1 MIGNLMHKGF
11 VAALILVFSIGC
23 SCTDSSF
30 LPAELKNAAEEQL
43 HVQKVL
49 AGAHQ
54 SALFN
59 VFDEN
64 LTGPEREALTWLYA
78 WMPLSDLADYD
89 GDFYLRQVRATL
101 QARQELPWAEKIP
114 QDIFLHFV
122 LPLRVNN
129 ENLDSSRVVFYRM
142 LKDRVTGLALR
153 EAALEINHWSHE
165 HVTYRGADMRTSAPL
180 ATLCSAIG
188 RCGEESVFTVAAL
201 RSVGIP
207 ARQVYVPRWAHS
219 DDNHAWVEV
228 WVDGQWYF
236 LGACE
241 PDADLNMGW
250 FKEPARRAMLVHTRV
265 PGPYAGAE
273 ECLASSPRHREIN
286 VLNHYAVTK
295 PLWIK
300 TITADGQALAGAQVS
315 FRLYNYAEFY
325 PLARRNSDEQGF
337 SKLETGLG
345 DLLIWAHKENLV
357 GFSQVR
363 VSAQDTAVVILK
375 PFDDSE
381 RIIDLDFH
389 PPLQKPTLPDSI
401 SAEAKQHNAMRLHR
415 EDSLRA
421 VYESTFADSQSTARL
436 AQSLGLAADTL
447 WTYLRKSRGNHH
459 ELKRFLSAAAPDKKA
474 WLFPLLGAI
483 AEKDLRDAPAEVLIQ
498 HLHDLPPFRGEKSL
512 YIDYVL
518 NPRIR
523 NERLSAY
530 HKLLRAAISPAFAD
544 SVRRSPRLITQWI
557 EKHLRLADSANV
569 YKVPLTP
576 PGVLATRSADALS
589 RDIFAVA
596 LYRSLGIPARLE
608 PGLERPQYWDGAA
621 KKWARLNWSTDPA
634 EEESGTLYLAENDP
648 IISAPEYYIH
658 YTLAKFAAG
667 EYQTLELESMPFQ
680 QAQKGLQMPAGHYLL
695 ITGTR
700 QTSGAVLSR
709 LHFFTMHPGE
719 KKRIEMRWRR
729 DAAPL
734 QPKGQM
740 PDHAVVTSQS
750 GGTIDLAPLCSGK
763 GMILAWL
770 DPGREPS
777 QHVLREWQDMRS
789 LYEQWGGAMVALAA
803 ANQAHRLAAYQL
815 PGQLQV
821 GDDLAFTLK
830 KRVEEA
836 LKSQQLD
843 TMPVLMYIN
852 PQGEIVWLN
861 QGYRVGLGDQILQM
875 VKN

>member
-1 MIGNLMHKGF
+1 MKRGLFFSVIISLT
-11 VAALILVFSIGC
+11 VF
-23 SCTDSSF
+23 SCTDSTVYS
-30 LPAELKNAAEEQL
+30 PAMKVAVEKQL
-43 HVQKVL
+43 NVQKDL
-49 AGAHQ
+49 SGPHQ
-54 SALFN
+54 SNLFN
-59 VFDEN
+59 VFGEN
-64 LTGPEREALTWLYA
+64 LSKPEREALTWLYA
-78 WMPLSDLADYD
+78 WMPLSDVADYN
-89 GDFYLRQVRATL
+89 GGFYLRQVRATL
-101 QARQELPWAEKIP
+101 QARQEMPWARQIP

-142 LKDRVTGLALR
+142 LRDRVKNLSLR
-153 EAALEINHWSHE
+153 EAALEVNHWSHE

-228 WVDGQWYF
+228 WIDGQWYF

-241 PDADLNMGW
+241 PDPDLNMGW

-265 PGPYAGAE
+265 LGPYAGPE

-286 VLNHYAVTK
+286 VLNHYAITK

-300 TITADGQALAGAQVS
+300 TITADGKVIAGANIS

-325 PLARRNSDEQGF
+325 PLARRNSDEQGLC
-337 SKLETGLG
+337 KLETGLG
-345 DLLIWAHKENLV
+345 DLLVWAHQENLV
-357 GFSQVR
+357 GFAQAR
-363 VSAQDTAVVILK
+363 VSAQDTVVLLLK
-375 PFDDSE
+375 PFDTSE

-389 PPLQKPTLPDSI
+389 PPLQKPPLPDSV
-401 SAEAKQHNAMRLHR
+401 SEAAKQHNTMRLHR

-436 AQSLGLAADTL
+436 ANSLGLAADTL
-447 WTYLRKSRGNHH
+447 WTFLRKSRGNHQQ
-459 ELKRFLSAAAPDKKA
+459 LKRFLIVAAPENKA
-474 WLFPLLGAI
+474 WIFPLLAVI
-483 AEKDLRDAPAEVLIQ
+483 SEKDLRDAPAEMLIQ
-498 HLHDLPPFRGEKSL
+498 HLQNLPPYQGEKSL
-512 YIDYVL
+512 YINYVL

-530 HKLLRAAISPAFAD
+530 HNPLRAAISPVFAD
-544 SVRRSPRLITQWI
+544 SIRRWPQLLSEWI
-557 EKHLRLADSANV
+557 EKHIRLADSANV

-576 PGVLATRSADALS
+576 PGVLATGSADALS
-589 RDIFAVA
+589 RDIYAVA
-596 LYRSLGIPARLE
+596 LFRSLGIPARLE
-608 PGLERPQYWDGAA
+608 PGLERPQYWDGTA
-621 KKWARLNWSTDPA
+621 KKWARLNWSTDQDD
-634 EEESGTLYLAENDP
+634 EQTGTLYLAENDP
-648 IISAPEYYIH
+648 IISTPEYYIH
-658 YTLAKFAAG
+658 YTLAKFVAG

-680 QAQKGLQMPAGHYLL
+680 QAQKGLQMPAGHYVL

-700 QTSGAVLSR
+700 QPSGAVLSR
-709 LHFFTMHPGE
+709 LHFYDLHPGE

-734 QPKGQM
+734 QPLALM
-740 PDHAVVTSQS
+740 PDHAVVASQTGES
-750 GGTIDLAPLCSGK
+750 IDLAPLWSGK

-777 QHVLREWQDMRS
+777 QHVLREWQDLRS
-789 LYEQWGGAMVALAA
+789 LYEQWVVAMVALAA
-803 ANQAHRLAAYQL
+803 ANQANRLAAYQL
-815 PGQLQV
+815 PGQLRV
-821 GDDLAFTLK
+821 GEDLALTLK
-830 KRVEEA
+830 TQVEEA

-843 TMPVLMYIN
+843 SMPVLLYIN
-852 PQGEIVWLN
+852 PQGRIVWLN
-861 QGYRVGLGDQILQM
+861 KGYRVGLGDQLLQLLR
-875 VKN
+875 N